1 MSHAAHEVHDLRH
14 ELQFFSPGERSR
26 IAGERQAESQ
36 GLSRPV
42 PINLPNGPVPNGGP
56 YIMTAFFLLRKS
68 I

>member
-1 MSHAAHEVHDLRH
+1 MSRASHEAHDLRH

-26 IAGERQAESQ
+26 IAGERRAESQ
-36 GLSRPV
+36 DLSRPV

-68 I
+68 M